1 MSIVFLTFYQILL
14 TNWLYNVIIFL
25 VIKMTIYERIRYLRE
40 QQGMSQQDLADKV
53 GYKTASAVNK
63 IELGLRDLNQSKIIL
78 FSKAL
83 GVTPA
88 YLMDGQIESVSVPE
102 SEIDQEIIKVF
113 NRLSEE
119 KQKQALDYLSYLAS
133 QK

>member
-1 MSIVFLTFYQILL
+1 
-14 TNWLYNVIIFL
+14 
-25 VIKMTIYERIRYLRE
+25 MTIYERIRYLRE

-102 SEIDQEIIKVF
+102 SEIDQEIVKVF